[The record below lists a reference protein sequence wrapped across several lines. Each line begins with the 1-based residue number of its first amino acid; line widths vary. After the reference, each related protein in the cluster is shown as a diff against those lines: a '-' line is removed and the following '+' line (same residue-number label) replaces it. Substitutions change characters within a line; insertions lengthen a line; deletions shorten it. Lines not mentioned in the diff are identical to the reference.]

1 MHSPPAVAIFRDA
14 SFAHRMATRDQC
26 YWINQHCSTNATRPV
41 WVLYYILGGT
51 SYFDLGKPSP
61 KKSHVSMDTFRPPL
75 TPPPP
80 HLRTLRGVF
89 FLTRTSDSR
98 QLEKKARR
106 LPFLVN
112 LYFLRE
118 QYNFLCKNNH
128 VVVVISDFWCYFYP
142 KIASVKLVKTPPKAM
157 EWG

>member
-1 MHSPPAVAIFRDA
+1 MFKLTYLNMRNVAKGSHPKQKVMFLWTLSVPPLAPPPRIYG
-14 SFAHRMATRDQC
+14 H
-26 YWINQHCSTNATRPV
+26 
-41 WVLYYILGGT
+41 LGG
-51 SYFDLGKPSP
+51 S
-61 KKSHVSMDTFRPPL
+61 
-75 TPPPP
+75 
-80 HLRTLRGVF
+80 F

-112 LYFLRE
+112 LYFLME
-118 QYNFLCKNNH
+118 LITCLCKNIH
-128 VVVVISDFWCYFYP
+128 VLVVISDFWCYFHP

>member
-1 MHSPPAVAIFRDA
+1 
-14 SFAHRMATRDQC
+14 
-26 YWINQHCSTNATRPV
+26 
-41 WVLYYILGGT
+41 
-51 SYFDLGKPSP
+51 
-61 KKSHVSMDTFRPPL
+61 MDTFRTPL
-75 TPPPP
+75 SPPPP
-80 HLRTLRGVF
+80 PGLRTLRGVC

-118 QYNFLCKNNH
+118 QYNLLCKNNH
-128 VVVVISDFWCYFYP
+128 VLVVISDFWCYFHP